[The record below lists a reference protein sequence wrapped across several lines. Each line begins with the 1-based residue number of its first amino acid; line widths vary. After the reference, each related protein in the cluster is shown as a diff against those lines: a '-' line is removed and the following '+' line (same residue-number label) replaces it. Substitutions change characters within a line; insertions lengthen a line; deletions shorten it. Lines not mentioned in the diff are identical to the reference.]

1 MIGACFL
8 SAVVGAAIGVSTVC
22 FCMVAGKADDAMELV
37 NAVSKENKKLE
48 LNQFKK
54 ATEPDTAWLMENGN
68 PHQRIIIEM
77 GGVELVSGETA
88 YPTEIPD

>member
-8 SAVVGAAIGVSTVC
+8 SAVVGATIGVSSVC
-22 FCMVAGKADDAMELV
+22 FCMVAGKADDAMELA
-37 NAVSKENKKLE
+37 NTVSRENKKLE

-54 ATEPDTAWLMENGN
+54 ATEPAASWLMENGN

-77 GGVELVSGETA
+77 GGVELVSGEMA

>member
-8 SAVVGAAIGVSTVC
+8 SAVVGAAIGVCSVC

-37 NAVSKENKKLE
+37 NAVSRENEKLE

-54 ATEPDTAWLMENGN
+54 ATEPAVAWLMENGN

-77 GGVELVSGETA
+77 GGVELVSGEMA

>member
-8 SAVVGAAIGVSTVC
+8 SAVVGAAIGVSSVC
-22 FCMVAGKADDAMELV
+22 FCMVAGKADDAMELA
-37 NAVSKENKKLE
+37 NAASRETEKSE

-54 ATEPDTAWLMENGN
+54 AIEPAVAWLMENGN

-77 GGVELVSGETA
+77 GGVELVSGEMA